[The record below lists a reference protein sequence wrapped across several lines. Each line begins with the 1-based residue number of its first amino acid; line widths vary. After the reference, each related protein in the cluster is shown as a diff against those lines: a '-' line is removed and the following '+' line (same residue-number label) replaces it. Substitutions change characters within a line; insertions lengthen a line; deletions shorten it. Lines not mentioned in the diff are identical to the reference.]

1 MKQVNPGQYFEAVF
15 QLRNPNKEAV
25 SCIVNAVN
33 KRKDVF
39 IAKQIE
45 VKGGIDFYISS
56 QRFTRSLGKK
66 LKKSFKG
73 ELKESKKLFG
83 MNHQTSRQVYRGTML
98 FRIDEPVEKEE
109 KKIN

>member
-1 MKQVNPGQYFEAVF
+1 MKQINPGQYYEAVL

-25 SCIVNAVN
+25 KCIVNAIE

-39 IAKQIE
+39 IAQKVK

-56 QRFTRSLGKK
+56 QRFTRSLGKR

-73 ELKESKKLFG
+73 ELKESRKLFG
-83 MNHQTSRQVYRGTML
+83 FDKQKSKQIYRGTVL
-98 FRIDEPVEKEE
+98 FRVEEKE
-109 KKIN
+109 